1 MVIYNKIVNDKVE
14 FVNEISDLL
23 NNAIEKKEFENLKD
37 DSCICDVKIK
47 GYNKYNKEKNS
58 AVKRKG
64 CKKDSA
70 VKRKG
75 CKEGNKEKDSVDSE
89 NNNNNNNNNNSN
101 NVDNNNNNDNNND
114 NDNGNNDNNDN
125 LIDTL
130 LYNSDKL
137 TNFSDNI
144 LNNLISIAKLKKKSC
159 K

>member
-75 CKEGNKEKDSVDSE
+75 CKEDNKEKDSVDSE
-89 NNNNNNNNNNSN
+89 NNNNNNNNSN

-114 NDNGNNDNNDN
+114 NDNDNN
-125 LIDTL
+125 L

>member
-75 CKEGNKEKDSVDSE
+75 CKEDNKEKDSVDSE
-89 NNNNNNNNNNSN
+89 NNNNNNNNNSN

-114 NDNGNNDNNDN
+114 NDNDNNDNNDN
-125 LIDTL
+125 LINTL

>member
-64 CKKDSA
+64 CKED
-70 VKRKG
+70 
-75 CKEGNKEKDSVDSE
+75 NKEKDSVDSE
-89 NNNNNNNNNNSN
+89 NNNNNNNSN
-101 NVDNNNNNDNNND
+101 NVDNKNNNDNNND
-114 NDNGNNDNNDN
+114 NDNDNNDN

-130 LYNSDKL
+130 LYNSDRL

-144 LNNLISIAKLKKKSC
+144 LNIYI
-159 K
+159 